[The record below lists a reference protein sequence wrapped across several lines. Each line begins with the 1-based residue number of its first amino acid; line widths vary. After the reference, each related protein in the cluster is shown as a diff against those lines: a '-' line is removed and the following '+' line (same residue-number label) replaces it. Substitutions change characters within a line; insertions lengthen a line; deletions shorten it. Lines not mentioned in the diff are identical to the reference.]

1 METVT
6 IVKMP
11 SKKGFTSKDY
21 QGPLRRPGEKR
32 DTSTAEDAVGKE
44 ASSAPKESEKG
55 AKLQF
60 LLKVNLGIS
69 ATVVGAK

>member
-1 METVT
+1 
-6 IVKMP
+6 MP

-32 DTSTAEDAVGKE
+32 DTSTAEADAVGKE
-44 ASSAPKESEKG
+44 TSSASKESEKG
-55 AKLQF
+55 AKF
-60 LLKVNLGIS
+60 AVLLAVTVNLYIS